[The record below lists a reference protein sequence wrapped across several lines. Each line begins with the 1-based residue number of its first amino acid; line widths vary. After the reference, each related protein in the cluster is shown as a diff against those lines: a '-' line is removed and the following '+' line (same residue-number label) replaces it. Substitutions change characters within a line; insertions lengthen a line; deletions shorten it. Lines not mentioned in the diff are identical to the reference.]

1 MLRDRIMELV
11 SLLKRE
17 DLSEIEVRSFWST
30 IRVARSRVAGVEGA
44 ALSEPSEK
52 EAASTAFAAVRPA
65 ETAAAAVTERAKDE
79 PAPEPEAKSGDLAVD
94 QPEADLMEIV
104 SPMVGTF
111 YKASGPE
118 AEPYVKVGQHI
129 EVGQVICII
138 EAMKLMNEIES
149 EASGIVRKVLVKDS
163 QPVEFGQPLFLI
175 ESA

>member
-30 IRVARSRVAGVEGA
+30 IRVARSREAGVEGA
-44 ALSEPSEK
+44 AAPEPSEK
-52 EAASTAFAAVRPA
+52 ETISTAVDAARPA
-65 ETAAAAVTERAKDE
+65 QAAAAAVTERAKDE
-79 PAPEPEAKSGDLAVD
+79 PAPVPEAKSGDLPED
-94 QPEADLMEIV
+94 QPEAELMEIV

-129 EVGQVICII
+129 EIGQVICII

>member
-11 SLLKRE
+11 SLLKSE
-17 DLSEIEVRSFWST
+17 DLSEIEVRSLWST
-30 IRVARSRVAGVEGA
+30 IRVARSRASVIEGGPVPEA
-44 ALSEPSEK
+44 SEK
-52 EAASTAFAAVRPA
+52 DAESPAAASRPA
-65 ETAAAAVTERAKDE
+65 ETPASVVMERAKEE
-79 PAPEPEAKSGDLAVD
+79 PAPEHEAKSGGAPGD
-94 QPEADLMEIV
+94 QPEAELMEIV

-111 YKASGPE
+111 YKASSPE
-118 AEPYVKVGQHI
+118 AEPYVKVGQQI

>member
-30 IRVARSRVAGVEGA
+30 IRVARSRGAGIEGA
-44 ALSEPSEK
+44 AVPEPSEK
-52 EAASTAFAAVRPA
+52 EAASTAVAAIRPA
-65 ETAAAAVTERAKDE
+65 ETAAAMERAKDE
-79 PAPEPEAKSGDLAVD
+79 PAPEPEAKSGDLPAD
-94 QPEADLMEIV
+94 QPEAELMEIV

-118 AEPYVKVGQHI
+118 AEPYVKIGQQI
-129 EVGQVICII
+129 EIGQVICMI

>member
-30 IRVARSRVAGVEGA
+30 IRVARSREAGVEGA
-44 ALSEPSEK
+44 AVPEPSEK
-52 EAASTAFAAVRPA
+52 ETISNAVDAARPA
-65 ETAAAAVTERAKDE
+65 QTAAAAVTERAKDD
-79 PAPEPEAKSGDLAVD
+79 PAPVPEEKSGDLPAD
-94 QPEADLMEIV
+94 QPEAELMEIV

-118 AEPYVKVGQHI
+118 AEPYVKVGQQI
-129 EVGQVICII
+129 EIGQVICII

>member
-30 IRVARSRVAGVEGA
+30 IRVARSRAAGIEGA
-44 ALSEPSEK
+44 AVPEPSEK
-52 EAASTAFAAVRPA
+52 ETISTVAVVRPA
-65 ETAAAAVTERAKDE
+65 GTASAAVTERAKDE
-79 PAPEPEAKSGDLAVD
+79 PAPVPEAKSADLPAD
-94 QPEADLMEIV
+94 QPEAELMEIV

-111 YKASGPE
+111 YKASGPD
-118 AEPYVKVGQHI
+118 AEPYVKVGQQI
-129 EVGQVICII
+129 EIGQVICII